1 MFRKMSV
8 MYAVRPVRAFSG
20 QQICDSHD
28 QGSAE
33 AGSGP
38 VCHLQELLVR
48 LSIPKC
54 LRSPEPNRDGGGEI
68 TPIRWLLS
76 LP

>member
-1 MFRKMSV
+1 MSV
-8 MYAVRPVRAFSG
+8 MYAVRPVRTFSG

-54 LRSPEPNRDGGGEI
+54 LRSLNRITMVVGKLRRFDGC
-68 TPIRWLLS
+68 LS
-76 LP
+76 SA